1 MIKDY
6 GFKSNEESIG
16 CTKVTK
22 QESIGKKEK
31 FDHPMKTII
40 DMGD

>member
-1 MIKDY
+1 MVLNPMKRVLAAQI
-6 GFKSNEESIG
+6 S